1 MTEGSVAEY
10 QELSVLIH
18 NGNDF
23 LCVTVSVA
31 SLFAVK
37 AGLGTVHI
45 SLWMVV
51 EKYDDHRCPASAQK
65 KRCFDLTLAC

>member
-37 AGLGTVHI
+37 AGLGHRAHI
-45 SLWMVV
+45 SMDGGR
-51 EKYDDHRCPASAQK
+51 EIR
-65 KRCFDLTLAC
+65 